1 MKKGY
6 MVLNIRY
13 FLYALI
19 IFSILLIAGLPRTTY
34 SSTADF
40 VDEKVFNFGTILE
53 GVDVPH
59 DFIIENRGDLTLRV
73 LKVKSN
79 CACAVASFTEEIA
92 PGSKGTISVVFDSR
106 GSGGQDVEHKI
117 RVETDDPD
125 NGVIDLAITGHVD
138 PILIIRPDVVILS
151 GREGGELEAE
161 VLITH
166 DSRHPVRVVSA
177 ESKKGYI
184 SVRLTEAKDSNLN
197 KYVVKVKSLKK
208 EKGKF
213 GDFISLKTD
222 STVYPSK
229 QIRVK
234 IEIN

>member
-1 MKKGY
+1 MKKLN
-6 MVLNIRY
+6 MKLNISY
-13 FLYALI
+13 FLYTLM
-19 IFSILLIAGLPRTTY
+19 IFSILLTAGVPGTTF
-34 SSTADF
+34 SAPAGF
-40 VDEKVFNFGTILE
+40 VDEKLFNFGTILE
-53 GVDVPH
+53 GTDVPH
-59 DFIIENRGDLTLRV
+59 NFIIENRGDSTLRV

-79 CACAVASFTEEIA
+79 CACAVASFTEEVA
-92 PGSKGTISVVFDSR
+92 PGSKGTISVIFDSR

-125 NGVIDLAITGHVD
+125 KGEIDLAIAGHVD

-151 GREGGELEAE
+151 GREGEDLKAE

-166 DSRHPVRVVSA
+166 DIRHPLRVISA
-177 ESKKGYI
+177 ESKRGNI
-184 SVRLTEAKDSNLN
+184 SVKLTEEKDSDQN
-197 KYVVKVKSLKK
+197 KYMVKVTSLKK

-213 GDFISLKTD
+213 GDYISLKTD
-222 STVYPSK
+222 SNVYPSK